1 MILKGVISLNL
12 GAICGTA
19 LLSLV
24 SVSFSNCP
32 TPMAGNRTI
41 WNFQLCT
48 TCLSDSIQP
57 GTSEW
62 H

>member
-1 MILKGVISLNL
+1 MILKGVISPNPV
-12 GAICGTA
+12 AICGSV

-24 SVSFSNCP
+24 FVSFSICP
-32 TPMAGNRTI
+32 TPMAGNSTI

>member
-1 MILKGVISLNL
+1 MILKGVISPNPV
-12 GAICGTA
+12 AICGSV

-24 SVSFSNCP
+24 FVSFSICP